1 MSNFREIIKEFGT
14 AAGIPGLELG
24 ADGLCRI
31 IIDGSTTID
40 FELGDKDETLLIT
53 GQVLPEA
60 EEAGQEAFAT
70 AMLLNMDLAQNK
82 GSFLA
87 FDGAEDEFILIRRL
101 DNPAIRYGDFETV
114 LNDFAAHMERCRE
127 TLSANLP
134 DDDEEDDDIEDGD
147 VAPASSDMVFRL

>member
-1 MSNFREIIKEFGT
+1 MSNFREIIKEFG
-14 AAGIPGLELG
+14 AKAGIPGLELD

-53 GQVLPEA
+53 GQVLPDA
-60 EEAGQEAFAT
+60 EEAGQDAFAT
-70 AMLLNMDLAQNK
+70 AMLLNMDLSQNK

-87 FDGAEDEFILIRRL
+87 YDGAEDEFILIRRL

-114 LNDFAAHMERCRE
+114 LNDFAAHVERCRE
-127 TLSANLP
+127 TLSANIP
-134 DDDEEDDDIEDGD
+134 DDDEDDDDTDDGD
-147 VAPASSDMVFRL
+147 MASANSDMVFRL